1 MGEKIRDINT
11 IKVGTCKLMIEL
23 NEGYSDEGRVI
34 HVQNNK
40 FRYLFQEKQFYK
52 LCANFM
58 RSKSELDYLRL
69 HRCENEKPLN
79 RQIVDNTN
87 DATIDQIRGFLK
99 CLDDK
104 QIAYRVIEHRSRFA
118 TIIVSPNMYHE
129 MSGVVCG
136 KQLTAIKLNHPY
148 GKMFG
153 YLFLYQMNEF
163 QLFLYKETY
172 IQVFYQLPCM
182 SLEKNTWIPLDRAI
196 QKRVWDCDNAG
207 ILPHMLDNETL
218 FIYELCLC
226 IFQFRYF
233 SEEQIKLLSILYE
246 QTEKETLKRLLNLVF
261 FSYTDTL
268 LLLLQSNKYPEIIK
282 SYFTYK
288 EY

>member
-11 IKVGTCKLMIEL
+11 IIVGTCEFMIEL

-69 HRCENEKPLN
+69 HRSARVKPFDSKT
-79 RQIVDNTN
+79 IDNSN
-87 DATIDQIRGFLK
+87 ASTIDQLRTFLK
-99 CLDDK
+99 NLDDK
-104 QIAYRVIEHRSRFA
+104 KIAYRVIEHRDKFA
-118 TIIVSPNMYHE
+118 TIIVSPSMYHE
-129 MSGVVCG
+129 MSIVACG
-136 KQLTAIKLNHPY
+136 EQLSATKLNHPY

-163 QLFLYKETY
+163 QLFLYKDTY

-196 QKRVWDCDNAG
+196 QKRVWECDNVG
-207 ILPHMLDNETL
+207 IFPHMLDNENL

-233 SEEQIKLLSILYE
+233 SEGQINLLSTLFE
-246 QTEKETLKRLLNLVF
+246 QTEKKTLIKLLNLVF

-268 LLLLQSNKYPEIIK
+268 MNLLQSNYYSEIIN